1 MVTDVEEPTVTASE
15 NGRDALREARHAVQ
29 RAAYALH
36 LERKPEEEDTR
47 CGELLTAWYRERE
60 EADGS
65 IGELERV
72 EEPGGSDGGPDG
84 DVLSPRVQEGHLDD
98 DKERRVDRLV
108 YEGMSRRL
116 AREAVY
122 GGKDVL
128 EVGD

>member
-1 MVTDVEEPTVTASE
+1 
-15 NGRDALREARHAVQ
+15 
-29 RAAYALH
+29 LH

-65 IGELERV
+65 IGELECV

-84 DVLSPRVQEGHLDD
+84 DVLSPRVQGGHLDD

>member
-1 MVTDVEEPTVTASE
+1 MTDVEEVTVTASE
-15 NGRDALREARHAVQ
+15 NGRDALRETRHAVQ

-36 LERKPEEEDTR
+36 LERKPEEEDAR

-65 IGELERV
+65 VGELERV

-84 DVLSPRVQEGHLDD
+84 DVLSPRVQGGHLED

-128 EVGD
+128 EVGN